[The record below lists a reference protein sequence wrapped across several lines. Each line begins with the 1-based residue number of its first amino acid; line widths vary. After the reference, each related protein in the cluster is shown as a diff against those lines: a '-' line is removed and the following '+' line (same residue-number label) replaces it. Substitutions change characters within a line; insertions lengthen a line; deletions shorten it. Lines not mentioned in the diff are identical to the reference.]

1 MSGLTKQQRAAV
13 EAVARHFSAT
23 WEESEGPPDAL
34 TIAGKRI
41 AIEVTTLR
49 RRIADQDTK
58 PRLRFDRVALRLVRR
73 LQAALSGF
81 VPGGKTLI
89 VTITAPIRVPAK
101 TAAELEDRIGAD
113 LGRRPGAVAARHTI
127 HGNLIRVRLVKGGS
141 NRAAKVIGFVHNPD
155 SDPEILLDIVHS
167 LIESIGAKAVA
178 SPAFAGDRWLVLVT
192 EGRLANIET
201 YRLVLSQLS
210 MPADFNKI
218 LVVAAGGRVETLTG

>member
-49 RRIADQDTK
+49 WRIADQDTK

-141 NRAAKVIGFVHNPD
+141 NPSPGESEPRMERTAHGTQRRHRCKRHSSSAARRTSRRRPPRC
-155 SDPEILLDIVHS
+155 S
-167 LIESIGAKAVA
+167 
-178 SPAFAGDRWLVLVT
+178 RC
-192 EGRLANIET
+192 
-201 YRLVLSQLS
+201 
-210 MPADFNKI
+210 
-218 LVVAAGGRVETLTG
+218 